1 MMKRENLDL
10 VVGLFVLMGFL
21 CFVYLSVQLGEF
33 SPFSLRTQYLVQ
45 AEFNNVSGLKEGAVV
60 EIAGVGVGR
69 VAGVEL
75 SERQRALVS
84 LRIDRGVE
92 VSEDAI
98 ASVKTQGII
107 GEKYV
112 SITPGGSE
120 FMLSDGDMLMETES
134 ALDLEELVSKYIFGG
149 V

>member
-1 MMKRENLDL
+1 MKRVNLDL
-10 VVGLFVLMGFL
+10 MVGLFVLVGFL
-21 CFVYLSVQLGEF
+21 SFVYLSVQLGEF
-33 SPFSLRTQYLVQ
+33 SPFSMKRQYLIQ
-45 AEFNNVSGLKEGAVV
+45 AEFSNIAGLRRGAVV

-69 VAGVEL
+69 VAQIEL
-75 SERQRALVS
+75 SDRQRALVS
-84 LRIDRGVE
+84 MYIDREVE
-92 VSEDAI
+92 LSDDSI

-112 SITPGGSE
+112 SISLGGSD
-120 FMLSDGDMLMETES
+120 LILGDGDWLMETES